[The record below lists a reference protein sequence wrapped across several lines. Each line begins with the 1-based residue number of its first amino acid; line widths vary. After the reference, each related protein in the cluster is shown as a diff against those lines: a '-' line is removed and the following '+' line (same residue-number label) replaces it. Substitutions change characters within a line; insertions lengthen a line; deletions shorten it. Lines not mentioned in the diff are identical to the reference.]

1 MWVQHLALFLNHN
14 NMIPLV
20 MCIDDDSMVQMLSE
34 IIFTDHQ
41 FCKEIVKAPDGSSA
55 LAYFCEQSKL
65 ESKDQQIPR
74 LVFLDISMP
83 ISDGWDFLDKY
94 SKNFPDLQPQ
104 SKIIVLSSAIHP
116 EEVEMA
122 SAHPLVYKYISKPL
136 EPKHIMELK
145 HNPDFSHFFA
155 AN

>member
-1 MWVQHLALFLNHN
+1 
-14 NMIPLV
+14 MIPLV

-34 IIFTDHQ
+34 IIFTDHH
-41 FCKEIVKAPDGSSA
+41 FCKEIVKAADGHSA
-55 LAYFCEQSKL
+55 LQYFSEQSKL
-65 ESKDQQIPR
+65 DTKDQQIPP

-83 ISDGWDFLDKY
+83 ISDGWEFLDKY
-94 SKNFPDLQPQ
+94 SRDFPNMQPQ

-122 SAHPLVYKYISKPL
+122 NAHPLVYKYISKPL
-136 EPKHIMELK
+136 EPKHIAALK
-145 HNPDFSHFFA
+145 MDPDFSQYFT

>member
-1 MWVQHLALFLNHN
+1 
-14 NMIPLV
+14 MIPLV

-41 FCKEIVKAPDGSSA
+41 FCKEVVKACDGYSA
-55 LAYFCEQSKL
+55 LQYFTEQSKL

-83 ISDGWDFLDKY
+83 ISDGWDFLDKF
-94 SKNFPDLQPQ
+94 SKDFPSMQPQ

-122 SAHPLVYKYISKPL
+122 VAHPLVYKYFSKPL
-136 EPKHIMELK
+136 ESKHILALK
-145 HNPDFSHFFA
+145 MDPDFSQYFA
-155 AN
+155 VN

>member
-1 MWVQHLALFLNHN
+1 
-14 NMIPLV
+14 MIPLV

-34 IIFTDHQ
+34 IIFTDHE
-41 FCKEIVKAPDGSSA
+41 FCKEVVKAPDGYTA
-55 LAYFCEQSKL
+55 LQYFTEQSKL
-65 ESKDQQIPR
+65 ESQDQQIPK

-94 SKNFPDLQPQ
+94 SKDFPSMQPQ
-104 SKIIVLSSAIHP
+104 TKIIVLSSAIHP

-122 SAHPLVYKYISKPL
+122 NAHPLVYKYISKPL
-136 EPKHIMELK
+136 EPKHIIALK
-145 HNPDFSHFFA
+145 TDPDFIQYFT

>member
-1 MWVQHLALFLNHN
+1 
-14 NMIPLV
+14 

-34 IIFTDHQ
+34 IIFTDQQ
-41 FCKEIVKAPDGSSA
+41 FCKEVVKAPDGHTA
-55 LAYFCEQSKL
+55 LQYFSEQSKL
-65 ESKDQQIPR
+65 DSKDQQIPPI
-74 LVFLDISMP
+74 VFLDISMP

-94 SKNFPDLQPQ
+94 SKNFPNMQPH

-122 SAHPLVYKYISKPL
+122 SSHPLVYKYISKPL
-136 EPKHIMELK
+136 EPKHIVALK
-145 HNPDFSHFFA
+145 LDPDFSHYFM